1 MSSCS
6 KRAVR
11 FCLWVMEESLADAGG
26 EGIGV
31 NYGLKG
37 DNLPT
42 PEQVVGLYKSRN
54 IGKLRLFE
62 PDLNVLN
69 ALHGSGI
76 QVIVGTVDGDVQT
89 NIVPHAGSV
98 TFRCVSIGNEIIP
111 SDIAQYIAPAMQ
123 NVDRALKAA
132 QVTAPVSTAV
142 AMSVIGPSPRP
153 SVGVFSDVANS
164 TMSAVISFLAA
175 NNYPLLV
182 NAYAYYAYD
191 PKYIKLDYVLLN
203 STAVIVQDGNLG
215 YTNMLHA
222 MVDTVYTAMEK
233 VGGPNVEVVLSETGW
248 PSGGGPA
255 VATVEYAKIHNNN
268 AVRLAATSNGT
279 PKRPGKGLE
288 TYLFAMFNENLKGEG
303 SEQHFGLYNPD
314 MSEVYHVDFP

>member
-42 PEQVVGLYKSRN
+42 PQQVVGLYKSRN

-76 QVIVGTVDGDVQT
+76 QVIVGTVDGDVQKLATDASFAESWVQT

-111 SDIAQYIAPAMQ
+111 SDIAQYIDAERRPRSQGRPGDGAR
-123 NVDRALKAA
+123 VHGRGDERDRA
-132 QVTAPVSTAV
+132 VS
-142 AMSVIGPSPRP
+142 PSFR
-153 SVGVFSDVANS
+153 GR
-164 TMSAVISFLAA
+164 
-175 NNYPLLV
+175 LLRRGQLHH
-182 NAYAYYAYD
+182 
-191 PKYIKLDYVLLN
+191 LDYVLLN
-203 STAVIVQDGNLG
+203 SIAVIVQDGNLG

-248 PSGGGPA
+248 PSGGGPT

>member
-42 PEQVVGLYKSRN
+42 PQQVVGLYKSRN

-76 QVIVGTVDGDVQT
+76 QVIVGTVDGDVQKLATDASFAESWVPT

-111 SDIAQYIAPAMQ
+111 SDIAH
-123 NVDRALKAA
+123 
-132 QVTAPVSTAV
+132 
-142 AMSVIGPSPRP
+142 VIGPSPRP

>member
-1 MSSCS
+1 M
-6 KRAVR
+6 
-11 FCLWVMEESLADAGG
+11 ADAGG

-31 NYGLKG
+31 NYGTKG
-37 DNLPT
+37 NNLPT

-54 IGKLRLFE
+54 IGKLRLFD
-62 PDLNVLN
+62 PNPNVLN

-76 QVIVGTVDGDVQT
+76 QVIVGTVNGDVQRLATDASFAESWVQT

-111 SDIAQYIAPAMQ
+111 SDVAQYIAPAMQ

-142 AMSVIGPSPRP
+142 SMSVMGPSPRP
-153 SVGVFSDVANS
+153 SVGVFSDVAAP

-175 NNYPLLV
+175 NNYPLLL
-182 NAYAYYAYD
+182 NAYPYYAYD
-191 PKYIKLDYVLLN
+191 PKYMKLDYVLLN
-203 STAVIVQDGNLG
+203 STTVIVHDGNLG

-233 VGGPNVEVVLSETGW
+233 VGGQKVEVVLSETGW
-248 PSGGGPA
+248 PWGGGPA

-268 AVRLAATSNGT
+268 AVRLAANPNGT

-288 TYLFAMFNENLKGEG
+288 TYLFAMFNENLKNEG
-303 SEQHFGLYNPD
+303 IEQHYGLYYPD
-314 MSEVYHVDFP
+314 MNEVYHVDFP

>member
-1 MSSCS
+1 M
-6 KRAVR
+6 
-11 FCLWVMEESLADAGG
+11 ADAGG

-37 DNLPT
+37 NNLPT
-42 PEQVVGLYKSRN
+42 VEQVVGLYKSRN
-54 IGKLRLFE
+54 IGKLRLFD
-62 PDLNVLN
+62 PDPNVLN

-76 QVIVGTVDGDVQT
+76 QVIVGTINGDVQRLATDASFAESWVQT

-98 TFRCVSIGNEIIP
+98 TFRCVAIGNEIIP
-111 SDIAQYIAPAMQ
+111 SGIAQYIAPAMQ

-142 AMSVIGPSPRP
+142 SMSVMGPSPRP
-153 SVGVFSDVANS
+153 SVGVFSDVATP

-175 NNYPLLV
+175 NNYPLLL
-182 NAYAYYAYD
+182 NAYPYYAYD
-191 PKYIKLDYVLLN
+191 PKYMKLDYVLLN
-203 STAVIVQDGNLG
+203 STTVIVQDGNLG

-233 VGGPNVEVVLSETGW
+233 VGGQNVEVVLSETGW

-279 PKRPGKGLE
+279 PKRPGRGLE
-288 TYLFAMFNENLKGEG
+288 TFLFSMFNENLKQEG
-303 SEQHFGLYNPD
+303 TEQHYGLYYPD
-314 MSEVYHVDFP
+314 MNEVYHVDFP